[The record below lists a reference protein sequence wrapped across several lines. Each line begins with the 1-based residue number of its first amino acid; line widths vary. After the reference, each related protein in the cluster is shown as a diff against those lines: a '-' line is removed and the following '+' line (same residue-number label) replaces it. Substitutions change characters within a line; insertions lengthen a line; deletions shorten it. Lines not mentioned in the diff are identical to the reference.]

1 MKKLNSYINEKLII
15 KKDSKLKN
23 SIISFSMFCHE
34 LYLHDSPL
42 NHDDLEEL
50 YDLFKNDCENVIGNK
65 FNGKLLSTNFEL
77 IFMCVVMLLDDD
89 LHYTNL
95 EQLGTS
101 RYKGFHNPY
110 DFSWFE
116 KEDQD
121 GETILD
127 TIHDLN
133 NTPRYLSKFIDIF
146 ERMYEIIG
154 KTCTSYRHAIDGIW
168 ELHTKI

>member
-1 MKKLNSYINEKLII
+1 MKQLNSYINEKLII

-23 SIISFSMFCHE
+23 FISFSTFCHE

-50 YDLFKNDCENVIGNK
+50 YDLFKNDCDGIIEKEFDGN
-65 FNGKLLSTNFEL
+65 LISTNFEL

-89 LHYTNL
+89 LDYTHL
-95 EQLGTS
+95 EQLGTTG
-101 RYKGFHNPY
+101 YNGTNNPY

-116 KEDQD
+116 EENKD
-121 GETILD
+121 GDTVLD
-127 TIHDLN
+127 TIQDLY
-133 NTPRYLSKFIDIF
+133 NTPRYLSKFIDMF
-146 ERMYEIIG
+146 RRMYEIVE

-168 ELHTKI
+168 ELQTKI